1 MSLLAR
7 ASLRHLARHPLQLA
21 LELAGVALGVSVA
34 VGIELASHS
43 AREAFAWA
51 AETATGRATHRLEA
65 GAGGIDEALYARLR
79 LEGPDVAMAPRVED
93 WLFVDGTSPRTL
105 RLAGVDPMSEAGL
118 RPWLA
123 ARAKGGDPLALLSE
137 PGGVLLAAETAR
149 ELGLEPG
156 AVLEG
161 SAGGRRVE
169 LSLLGLLEPAD
180 ELTARGVA
188 DLAVVD
194 IAAAQEILG
203 RTGRID
209 AVDLRLDE
217 DPARRAA
224 ELAQLERLLGGAA
237 RVVPASH
244 RARSLQGM
252 TRAFDMDLRALSL
265 LALLVGVFLVYGA
278 TSFSVVQRRE
288 LFGALRTLGVTRGQ
302 ILRQVV
308 AEALALGAVGG
319 AAGALLGWA
328 LASSLV
334 ERVAATINDLYF
346 AVRVS
351 ELEASPAILARGLAL
366 GIGAMLAGSLV
377 PAIEGASVAPR
388 TAQQRSQLE
397 ARTRR
402 ALPALAISGAALC
415 AISPLLVQL
424 PGEHL
429 APALAALF
437 ALLVGFALLAPAA
450 TALAS
455 RAAAPPLGAVLG
467 SLGRLAARGLEGSL
481 SRSGVAVAALS
492 VAIAAA
498 AGMEIL
504 VRSFRGTLER
514 WLEASIQADV
524 YVSAP
529 SEVASRNTGVLAPAL
544 VERVLAAP
552 GLAGHTGYRGF
563 ETALPDGTLVF
574 AAAISREGGARRTLE
589 LAQGDERAAQAAFER
604 GGALVSES
612 LASRLDLRPGAVLT
626 LTTDRG
632 PQGFPVAGVYYDYAS
647 DQGFALLERDTYER
661 FWDDRAVSSL
671 GMFTER
677 GGDASALLREVRSRI
692 GAGEVALVHSGAAL
706 REATLDV
713 FERTFAITRVLRL
726 LAGGVAFAGTLSALL
741 ALALERRREIA
752 VLRAQGLTPLQVRVL
767 VLAQTALM
775 GLVAGIVA
783 IPAAVAVALV
793 LVRVV
798 NRRAFGW
805 TLDFQV
811 DSGLLASAVGLAVA
825 SALLAGLSPAW
836 RMARVSPAVALR
848 VE

>member
-43 AREAFAWA
+43 ARAAFGLA
-51 AETATGRATHRLEA
+51 AEAATGRATHRIEA
-65 GAGGIDEALYARLR
+65 GAGGMDEALYARLR
-79 LEGPDVAMAPRVED
+79 LEGPDVPMAPRVED
-93 WLFVDGTSPRTL
+93 WLFVDGASPRTL
-105 RLAGVDPMSEAGL
+105 RLVGVDPMGEAAL

-123 ARAKGGDPLALLSE
+123 VRAKGGDPLALLSE
-137 PGGVLLAAETAR
+137 PRAVLLAAETAR

-169 LSLLGLLEPAD
+169 LNLLGLLEPAD

-224 ELAQLERLLGGAA
+224 ELERLLGGAA
-237 RVVPASH
+237 RVVPASQ
-244 RARSLQGM
+244 RARSLEGM

-308 AEALALGAVGG
+308 AEALALGTVGG

-334 ERVAATINDLYF
+334 ERVAATVNDLYF

-351 ELEASPAILARGLAL
+351 KLEASPAILVRGLCL

-397 ARTRR
+397 TRTRR

-415 AISPLLVQL
+415 AISPLLVRL

-455 RAAAPPLGAVLG
+455 RAAAPTLGAALG
-467 SLGRLAARGLEGSL
+467 SLGRLAARGVGGSL

-514 WLEASIQADV
+514 WLDASITADV

-529 SEVASRNTGVLAPAL
+529 SEVASRNTGVLAPSL
-544 VERVLAAP
+544 VERVLGSP
-552 GLAGHTGYRGF
+552 GLAGHTSYRGF
-563 ETALPDGTLVF
+563 ETVLPDGTLVF
-574 AAAISREGGARRTLE
+574 AAAISRQGGARRTLE
-589 LAQGDERAAQAAFER
+589 LAQGEERAAQAAFER

-632 PQGFPVAGVYYDYAS
+632 PRGFPVAGVYYDYAS
-647 DQGFALLERDTYER
+647 DQGFALLERATYER
-661 FWDDRAVSSL
+661 FWDERTVSSL
-671 GMFTER
+671 GLFTER

-692 GAGEVALVHSGAAL
+692 GAGEVALVHSGAAV
-706 REATLDV
+706 REATLGV

-783 IPAAVAVALV
+783 LPAAVAVALV

-811 DSGLLASAVGLAVA
+811 DAGVLASAVGLAVA
-825 SALLAGLSPAW
+825 SALLAGLYPAW
-836 RMARVSPAVALR
+836 RMARVPPAVALR